1 MSSLTAKTASFPA
14 LPEAPYNN
22 LGSELNLAGVFLLIS
37 LTILEYLLSE
47 ASFSVCFISDKLYFL
62 FCKLFKISSGFD
74 PKSMSNSFI
83 SCNFPFLLI

>member
-14 LPEAPYNN
+14 LPEAAYNN
-22 LGSELNLAGVFLLIS
+22 LGSELNLAGFLLIS

-62 FCKLFKISSGFD
+62 FCKLFKISSD
-74 PKSMSNSFI
+74 LTLNR
-83 SCNFPFLLI
+83 CLTHLLIVIYRSY